1 MGPWDISS
9 LGIQILNFSG
19 TRPKTNNYVE
29 KIICVRHFPTQFVEK
44 IIYVEQL
51 NEFIECKL
59 RCLPNTGSYE
69 ADDVQRCA
77 EPRIGQYRGTICD
90 FW

>member
-9 LGIQILNFSG
+9 LGIQMLKFSG

-29 KIICVRHFPTQFVEK
+29 KIICVRHLATQFVEK

-51 NEFIECKL
+51 NEFIVGDDFRILDPPVKL
-59 RCLPNTGSYE
+59 M
-69 ADDVQRCA
+69 
-77 EPRIGQYRGTICD
+77 
-90 FW
+90 